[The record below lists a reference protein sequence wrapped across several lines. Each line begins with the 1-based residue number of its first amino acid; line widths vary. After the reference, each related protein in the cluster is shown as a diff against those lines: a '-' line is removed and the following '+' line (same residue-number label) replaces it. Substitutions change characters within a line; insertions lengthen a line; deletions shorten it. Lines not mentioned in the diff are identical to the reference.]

1 MAEENS
7 KQQRALAITDI
18 LLAQAVSVA
27 NAIKTATRSSADPF
41 TLVASIVT
49 TVASV
54 MSAFVGVN
62 KILDQ
67 ANASSVGVGGLG
79 ATTRPTVPLIP
90 LARQGSPD
98 TNNQAYVV
106 QSQLEGQN
114 LNAEQI
120 RQQTVL

>member
-1 MAEENS
+1 
-7 KQQRALAITDI
+7 
-18 LLAQAVSVA
+18 
-27 NAIKTATRSSADPF
+27 
-41 TLVASIVT
+41 
-49 TVASV
+49 

-67 ANASSVGVGGLG
+67 ANAPSVGVGNVG
-79 ATTRPTVPLIP
+79 ATNPTVPLIP
-90 LARQGSPD
+90 LGRLGSPD